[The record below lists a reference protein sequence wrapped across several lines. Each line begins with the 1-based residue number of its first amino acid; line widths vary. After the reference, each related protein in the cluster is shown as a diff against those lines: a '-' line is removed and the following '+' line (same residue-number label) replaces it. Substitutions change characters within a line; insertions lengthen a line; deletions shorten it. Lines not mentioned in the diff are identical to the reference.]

1 MSTLNFNQLWA
12 EENFDAMEKSGY
24 VAQYKLKDSRN
35 KSFEYLWEVQLAEI
49 ALNFHGNKHIC
60 ETVIRTLMTHKL
72 KVGSRHMDNRNA
84 ILQRRKKGSAAAEE
98 KITDLEASENTNL
111 EPEIDIS
118 KLVLFDTIL
127 DVVCHVLMV
136 KKTGCTFTKIHK
148 ACKSMFLRL
157 KSKPKVEISIF
168 EIQEATDEALGM
180 TGPDAILYRQN
191 ALERKSFLYDLVSRR
206 NTTPE
211 PTVFNNM
218 KGIAINILAR
228 NEGNPLTAEKIY
240 SEAVKRNL
248 TYKLGRKSRAIPVS
262 SASVIENCLLML
274 TGKVQHGNGAAR
286 CGVIRDS
293 FNSENIPLF
302 IIKEKRAEKKDMVER
317 RPKKRRKKN

>member
-1 MSTLNFNQLWA
+1 
-12 EENFDAMEKSGY
+12 
-24 VAQYKLKDSRN
+24 
-35 KSFEYLWEVQLAEI
+35 
-49 ALNFHGNKHIC
+49 
-60 ETVIRTLMTHKL
+60 
-72 KVGSRHMDNRNA
+72 MDNRNA
-84 ILQRRKKGSAAAEE
+84 ILRRRKKGSAAAEE
-98 KITDLEASENTNL
+98 KITDLEASENTNF

-136 KKTGCTFTKIHK
+136 KKTGCTFTNIHK

-157 KSKPKVEISIF
+157 KSRPKVEISIF
-168 EIQEATDEALGM
+168 EIQEAIDEELEK
-180 TGPDAILYRQN
+180 TESDAILYRQN

-228 NEGNPLTAEKIY
+228 NNGNPLTAEKIY

-248 TYKLGRKSRAIPVS
+248 TYKLGRKSKAIPVS
-262 SASVIENCLLML
+262 SASVIENCSLML
-274 TGKVQHGNGAAR
+274 TGKVQHGNGASR
-286 CGVIRDS
+286 CGVIRIHLIRKMSPCSSLKKKDGK
-293 FNSENIPLF
+293 ERHGGKKTKKKT
-302 IIKEKRAEKKDMVER
+302 KEKLR
-317 RPKKRRKKN
+317 

>member
-1 MSTLNFNQLWA
+1 MN
-12 EENFDAMEKSGY
+12 
-24 VAQYKLKDSRN
+24 
-35 KSFEYLWEVQLAEI
+35 
-49 ALNFHGNKHIC
+49 
-60 ETVIRTLMTHKL
+60 
-72 KVGSRHMDNRNA
+72 
-84 ILQRRKKGSAAAEE
+84 
-98 KITDLEASENTNL
+98 
-111 EPEIDIS
+111 IS
-118 KLVLFDTIL
+118 KLVLFETIL

-136 KKTGCTFTKIHK
+136 KKTGCTFTNIHK

-157 KSKPKVEISIF
+157 KSRPKVEISIF
-168 EIQEATDEALGM
+168 EIQEAIDEELEK
-180 TGPDAILYRQN
+180 TESDAILYRQN

-228 NEGNPLTAEKIY
+228 NEGTPLTAEKIY

-248 TYKLGRKSRAIPVS
+248 TYKLGRKSKAIPVS

-274 TGKVQHGNGAAR
+274 TGKVQHRNGASR

-293 FNSENIPLF
+293 FNSENVPLF
-302 IIKEKRAEKKDMVER
+302 IIKEKRAEKMER
-317 RPKKRRKKN
+317 RPSKRRKKNQYE